1 MTLHPQLTLMFVYL
15 CLYTG
20 TNDGTVAL
28 EETKL
33 GPGFQTDR
41 VQLHLP
47 HTTIASS
54 AEIAPLVVDFLLNGA
69 FKQLGNAQHF

>member
-1 MTLHPQLTLMFVYL
+1 MWLATS
-15 CLYTG
+15 CLYPG
-20 TNDGTVAL
+20 PNDGTVAL

-47 HTTIASS
+47 HTTIATS
-54 AEIAPLVVDFLLNGA
+54 AEVAQLVVDFLTSSR
-69 FKQLGNAQHF
+69 FQQLGNAQHF